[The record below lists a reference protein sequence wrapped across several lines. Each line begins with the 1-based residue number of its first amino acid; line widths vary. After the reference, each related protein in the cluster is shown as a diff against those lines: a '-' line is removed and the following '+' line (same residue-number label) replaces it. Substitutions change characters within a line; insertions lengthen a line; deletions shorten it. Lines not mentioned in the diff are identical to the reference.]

1 MENKVTIIIPSRN
14 IDYLLENCISQIR
27 NQYKNIKIVLVLD
40 SIDNNLKQF
49 DQNIKIIKSENTNM
63 SAKRN
68 LGVDNVDT
76 KYIAFID
83 SDAYPNEN
91 WLEYAINFLEKNNE
105 YCAVTGSQ
113 YNPPTDSFEQQCLR
127 IVRFSPLFTHK
138 EWCIITDKN
147 TVEQDCT
154 KVMTSNVIMKRKIY
168 CEIKGMNENIYLAE
182 DNEFSDRII
191 DKGFKIRFIPKVS
204 VFHRECKFYPF
215 MRKIYCMSYY
225 YTNSFIKG
233 KKIKSLKETIF
244 QFLPLLG
251 IISFV
256 LLWIIIGYLK
266 INPYPLLIFPLFI
279 ICLLIKEAYRESGK
293 LSEKRIEGFL
303 IIFLSYLSFCTVWVY
318 GTFLGIINFP
328 IKKIQKSYK
337 HY

>member
-14 IDYLLENCISQIR
+14 TDYLLEKCIKKIR
-27 NQYKNIKIVLVLD
+27 EQYKNIKIILVLD
-40 SIDNNLKQF
+40 SINNCLKQF
-49 DQNIKIIKSENTNM
+49 DKNIEIIKSENPNM

-68 LGVDNVDT
+68 LGVKNVDT

-91 WLEYAINFLEKNNE
+91 WLEYAIDFLEKNNE
-105 YCAVTGSQ
+105 YCAVTGCQ

-147 TVEQDCT
+147 AIEQDCT
-154 KVMTSNVIMKRKIY
+154 KVMTSNVIMKRETY
-168 CEIKGMNENIYLAE
+168 CEINGMNEDIYLAE

-191 DKGFKIRFIPKVS
+191 ENGFKIRFIPNVS

-225 YTNSFIKG
+225 YSNAFIKG

-244 QFLPLLG
+244 QFLPFLG
-251 IISFV
+251 VIIFV
-256 LLWIIIGYLK
+256 LLWMIIGYLK

-279 ICLLIKEAYRESGK
+279 ICILMKEAYNESGK
-293 LSEKRIEGFL
+293 LCEKRIKGFL
-303 IIFLSYLSFCTVWVY
+303 IIFLSYISFCTVWVY

-328 IKKIQKSYK
+328 IKKIQQSYK

>member
-14 IDYLLENCISQIR
+14 IDYLLENCINNIR
-27 NQYKNIKIVLVLD
+27 NQYKNIKIVLILD
-40 SIDNNLKQF
+40 SIDNNLKQI
-49 DQNIKIIKSENTNM
+49 DQNIKIIKSENPNM

-68 LGVDNVDT
+68 LGVKNVDT

-91 WLEYAINFLEKNNE
+91 WLEYAIDFLEKNNE

-113 YNPPTDSFEQQCLR
+113 YNPPTDSFEQLCLR

-147 TVEQDCT
+147 AIEQDCT
-154 KVMTSNVIMKRKIY
+154 KVMTSNVIMKRETY
-168 CEIKGMNENIYLAE
+168 CEINGMNEDIYLAE

-191 DKGFKIRFIPKVS
+191 ENGFKIRFIPNVS

-225 YTNSFIKG
+225 YSNAFIKG

-244 QFLPLLG
+244 QFLPFLG
-251 IISFV
+251 VIIFV
-256 LLWIIIGYLK
+256 LLWMIIGYLK

-279 ICLLIKEAYRESGK
+279 ICILMKEAYNESGK
-293 LSEKRIEGFL
+293 LCEKRIKGFL
-303 IIFLSYLSFCTVWVY
+303 IIFLSYISFCTVWVY

-328 IKKIQKSYK
+328 IKKIQQSYK